1 MKTSL
6 QIAAEARLEPI
17 GVIAERLGLPTEYL
31 EPYGRYRGKI
41 DLAFLDD
48 YADRPRGRY
57 ILVSAITPTPLG
69 EGKTTTSIG
78 LAMALNRI
86 GKRAAVTL
94 RQSSLGPVF
103 GIKGGGAGGGYSQIV
118 PLAESI
124 LHLNGDIHAVSQAHN
139 QLAALV
145 DNSWYHGNPLD
156 IDSDRIEIRR
166 VVDVNDRFLRQIM
179 IGLGGKQNGFPRQTG
194 FDISVASELM
204 AILAM
209 VNGAGAKAALRDLR
223 TRIGR
228 MVVAFRRDGTP
239 VTAEDV
245 KGAGAA
251 TVLMREALKPNLM
264 QTIENTPA
272 LIHAGPFAN
281 IAQGNSSILADLVA
295 LRCTEYVVTEA
306 GFGADIGAEKFFH
319 LKCRASGLWPD
330 AAIVVATIRAL
341 KAHSGKYEIVAG
353 KPLPEALLQENPD
366 DVLAGGANLRRQ
378 ITNIAQF
385 GVPVIVALNA
395 YPEDTP
401 AEIEAVAQIAAAA
414 GAAGMAVSNVYAE
427 GGAGGV
433 ELARLVAQV
442 AERPGPREPKFLY
455 PLEMPLAE
463 KIAVIAHRVYGAAS
477 IELSETAAAQLDA
490 FATAGFG
497 DLPIC
502 MAKTHLSLSHDPK
515 LRGAPAGF
523 TFPIREVRISAGAG
537 FILPIAGTT
546 VTMPGLGAHPA
557 AHQIDIDVEGNIV
570 GLF

>member
-6 QIAAEARLEPI
+6 QIAAEAYLEPI
-17 GVIAERLGLPTEYL
+17 SVIAERLGLPAEYL

-41 DLAFLDD
+41 DLTFLDD
-48 YADRPRGRY
+48 HPNRSHGRY
-57 ILVSAITPTPLG
+57 VLVSAITPTPLG
-69 EGKTTTSIG
+69 EGKTTTAIG

-86 GKRAAVTL
+86 GKRAVVTL

-139 QLAALV
+139 QLAALT

-156 IDSDRIEIRR
+156 IDPDRIEIRR
-166 VVDVNDRFLRQIM
+166 VVDVNDRFLRQVM

-209 VNGAGAKAALRDLR
+209 VSGAGAKAALRDLR
-223 TRIGR
+223 ARIGR

-245 KGAGAA
+245 RGAGAA

-272 LIHAGPFAN
+272 LIHTGPFAN
-281 IAQGNSSILADLVA
+281 IAQGNSSILADLAA
-295 LRCTEYVVTEA
+295 LRCTEYTITEA
-306 GFGADIGAEKFFH
+306 GFGADIGAEKFFN
-319 LKCRASGLWPD
+319 LKCRAGGLWPD
-330 AAIVVATIRAL
+330 AAVIVATVRAL

-353 KPLPEALLQENPD
+353 KPLPAALLHENPD
-366 DVLAGGANLRRQ
+366 DVFTGGDNLRRQ
-378 ITNIAQF
+378 IANITQF
-385 GVPVIVALNA
+385 GVPVVVALNT
-395 YPEDTP
+395 YPEDTVT
-401 AEIEAVAQIAAAA
+401 EIEAVAQIATAA
-414 GAAGMAVSNVYAE
+414 GAAGMAVSNVYVA
-427 GGAGGV
+427 GGAGGI
-433 ELARLVAQV
+433 ELAKLVAHV

-463 KIAVIAHRVYGAAS
+463 KIEMIARRIYGAAG
-477 IELSETAAAQLDA
+477 IELSATATTQL
-490 FATAGFG
+490 ATFTEAGFG
-497 DLPIC
+497 NLPIC

-515 LRGAPAGF
+515 LHGAPAGF
-523 TFPIREVRISAGAG
+523 IFPIREVRISAGAG

-557 AHQIDIDVEGNIV
+557 AHQIDIDDDGNIV

>member
-1 MKTSL
+1 MKSSL
-6 QIAAEARLEPI
+6 QIAAESPLEPI
-17 GVIAERLGLPTEYL
+17 GVIAERLGLPAMYL

-41 DLAFLDD
+41 DLAFLADH
-48 YADRPRGRY
+48 ADRPRGRY

-69 EGKTTTSIG
+69 EGKTTTAIG

-139 QLAALV
+139 QLAALT
-145 DNSWYHGNPLD
+145 DNMWYHGNPLD
-156 IDSDRIEIRR
+156 IDLERIVIRR
-166 VVDVNDRFLRQIM
+166 VVDVNDRFLRQIT

-209 VNGAGAKAALRDLR
+209 VDGAGDKAALRNLR
-223 TRIGR
+223 ERIGR

-239 VTAEDV
+239 ITADDV

-251 TVLMREALKPNLM
+251 TVLMRDALKPNLM

-281 IAQGNSSILADLVA
+281 IAQGNSSILADQIA
-295 LRCTEYVVTEA
+295 LRCAEYVVTEA

-319 LKCRASGLWPD
+319 LKCRVSGLWPD
-330 AAIVVATIRAL
+330 AAVMVATIRAL
-341 KAHSGKYEIVAG
+341 KAHSGRYDIVADR
-353 KPLPEALLQENPD
+353 PLPPELLRENPD
-366 DVLAGGANLRRQ
+366 DVIEGGVNLRRQ
-378 ITNIAQF
+378 IANIRQF

-395 YPEDTP
+395 YPEDSP
-401 AEIEAVAQIAAAA
+401 AEIEAVAHLAAEA
-414 GAAGMAVSNVYAE
+414 GAAGMAVSNVYAA
-427 GGAGGV
+427 GSAGGID
-433 ELARLVAQV
+433 LARLLVQI
-442 AERPGPREPKFLY
+442 AERPGPREPRFLY
-455 PLEMPLAE
+455 SLEQSLAE
-463 KIAVIAHRVYGAAS
+463 KMTAIATRMYGASAV
-477 IELSETAAAQLDA
+477 EFNPTAREQLAACEA
-490 FATAGFG
+490 AGFG
-497 DLPIC
+497 QLPVC

-523 TFPIREVRISAGAG
+523 VFPIREVRISAGAG
-537 FILPIAGTT
+537 FVLPIAGAT

-557 AHQIDIDVEGNIV
+557 AHQIDIDSEGRIV